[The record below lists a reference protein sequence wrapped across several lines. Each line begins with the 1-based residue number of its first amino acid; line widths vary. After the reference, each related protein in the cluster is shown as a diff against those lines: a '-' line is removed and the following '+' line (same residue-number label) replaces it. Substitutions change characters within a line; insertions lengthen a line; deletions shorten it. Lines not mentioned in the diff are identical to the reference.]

1 MPLKKHAA
9 SLESLYARL
18 NKRDYV
24 HPDPLEFLYEYED
37 IADREI
43 VAMIAS
49 SLAYGRVAQILK
61 SVRNVLD
68 RLDGS
73 PAKFVCDASAE
84 KMGRTFSG
92 FKHRFNTG
100 EDVAGMLAAIKK
112 IRREHVSL
120 GASFLAVTDKCDAT
134 VMPALGRFCAMV
146 RQAGPCGSLLPDP
159 AGKSAMKRM
168 NLMLR
173 WLVRQDEVD
182 VGGWPAALRD
192 RLVVPLDTHMHKIAL
207 ALGATARKQADARTA
222 QEITAAFAR
231 VVPDDPVRYDFALT
245 RMGIHPAAGTGSAFG
260 DSGFGSLDL
269 KPRIPKPESR
279 NPRL

>member
-1 MPLKKHAA
+1 MPLRRHAV
-9 SLESLYARL
+9 SLEGLYARL
-18 NKRDYV
+18 NSRAYV

-61 SVRNVLD
+61 SVRIVLD
-68 RLDGS
+68 RLEGG
-73 PAKFVCDASAE
+73 PAKFVRDASVD
-84 KMGRTFSG
+84 KLGRTFSG

-100 EDVAGMLAAIKK
+100 ADVAGMLVAIKK
-112 IRREHVSL
+112 LRLANGSL
-120 GASFLAVTDKCDAT
+120 GASFLAVTGKDDAT

-146 RQAGPCGSLLPDP
+146 RQSGPCGSLLPDP

-173 WLVRQDEVD
+173 WLVRQDAVD
-182 VGGWPAALRD
+182 VGGWPEALRH

-222 QEITAAFAR
+222 QEITAAFGR
-231 VVPDDPVRYDFALT
+231 VVPDDPVRYDFSLT
-245 RMGIHPAAGTGSAFG
+245 RLGINPEVRTGCAFG
-260 DSGFGSLDL
+260 DWGLGLGVSVT
-269 KPRIPKPESR
+269 RI
-279 NPRL
+279 